1 MRDASSYEE
10 RALNCLRAV
19 MEDSAGSAE
28 LLAQLDVMD
37 IDDIRALASHAE
49 QLAQRARREWLNR
62 TTRPADG

>member
-10 RALNCLRAV
+10 YAVNCLQAV
-19 MEDSAGSAE
+19 MEDSAGVAE
-28 LLAQLDVMD
+28 LLGQFDDMST
-37 IDDIRALASHAE
+37 DDIHALASHAD